1 MNWFKLLVH
10 STSSGC
16 TGVEIVLVHVTARS
30 TGAWGT
36 IVTVSNVTH
45 CVNWSMGY
53 RSMGYRSDWEQCDSL
68 CELEHGVL

>member
-16 TGVEIVLVHVTARS
+16 TVVEIVLVCVTARS

-36 IVTVSNVTH
+36 VVTGSNVTH

-53 RSMGYRSDWEQCDSL
+53 RSDCEQCDSL
-68 CELEHGVL
+68 CELEHGVP